1 VTVYAI
7 DPLRDA
13 RWAGF
18 VDSHPSASVF
28 HSEPWLRA
36 IQQTYGY
43 KPIVFTTSAADGALT
58 NGIVF
63 CQIDSWLTG
72 RRLVSLPFSDH
83 CEPLI
88 DNPGS
93 AFEIAQKLRSRLS
106 AGRLKYIELRPTGEY
121 SHLEGIASEPA
132 CWLHFL
138 DLTPAPDEILRNTH
152 KTAIQQP
159 IKRAERE
166 GIKEESGYSDRLLS
180 AFYSLLLL
188 TRRRH
193 QLPPQPIEWF
203 RNLAAAMGERLRI
216 RVAYKDEAPIASIL
230 TMTHGDTLV
239 YKYAASDTRFNNLGG
254 TSFLLW
260 KAIAEAKQAG
270 LTRMDFG
277 RSDADNQG
285 LISFKDRWGT
295 KSSKLIYLRWSKKQ
309 GGAGIAHG
317 RSAGVMK
324 KIFSS
329 VPDSLLQAT
338 GRILYRHIG

>member
-13 RWAGF
+13 RWADL
-18 VDSHPSASVF
+18 VSYHPSSSVF

-43 KPIVFTTSAADGALT
+43 KPIVFTNSRPDAPLT

-63 CQIDSWLTG
+63 CQVDSWLTG

-83 CEPLI
+83 CEPLV
-88 DNPGS
+88 DTS
-93 AFEIAQKLRSRLS
+93 ASAVEIAEELRNRLIT
-106 AGRLKYIELRPTGEY
+106 GKWKYIEFRPTGEY
-121 SHLEGIASEPA
+121 SDLEGVSSEPA
-132 CWLHFL
+132 CLLHIL
-138 DLTPAPDEILRNTH
+138 DLKPASDEILRNTH

-166 GIKEESGYSDRLLS
+166 GIKSECGYSVRLLN
-180 AFYSLLLL
+180 AFYGLLLL

-203 RNLAAAMGERLRI
+203 RNLAAAMGDQLRI
-216 RVAYKDEAPIASIL
+216 RVAYKDGEPIASIL
-230 TMTHGDTLV
+230 TLNHRDTLV
-239 YKYAASDTRFNNLGG
+239 YKYACSDTRFNNLGG

-260 KAIAEAKQAG
+260 KAITDAKQAG

-295 KSSKLIYLRWSKKQ
+295 KSSKLTYLRWSRKQ
-309 GGAGIAHG
+309 GSDIAHG
-317 RSAGVMK
+317 RSSGVIK
-324 KIFSS
+324 KVFSI
-329 VPDSLLQAT
+329 VPDSLLEAT

>member
-1 VTVYAI
+1 MTVYAI
-7 DPLRDA
+7 DPLGDA
-13 RWAGF
+13 RWAGL
-18 VDSHPSASVF
+18 VSVHPSASVF
-28 HSEPWLRA
+28 HSQPWLQA
-36 IQQTYGY
+36 IQRTYGY
-43 KPIVFTTSAADGALT
+43 EPVAFTTSHPDAPLT

-83 CEPLI
+83 CEPLA
-88 DNPGS
+88 DGLDS
-93 AFEIAQKLRSRLS
+93 VSEIGEELR
-106 AGRLKYIELRPTGEY
+106 GRLNKGKLKYVELRPTGEY
-121 SHLEGIASEPA
+121 SDLAGVSSEPS
-132 CWLHFL
+132 CWLHVL
-138 DLTPAPDEILRNTH
+138 DLTPAPEELLRKTH

-166 GIKEESGYSDRLLS
+166 GISQECGYSERLLN
-180 AFYSLLLL
+180 AFYALLLL

-203 RNLAAAMGERLRI
+203 KNLAAAMGDQLQI
-216 RVAYKDEAPIASIL
+216 RVASKDGEPIASIL
-230 TMTHGDTLV
+230 TLSYQQTLV

-260 KAIAEAKQAG
+260 NAIVEAKAAG

-285 LISFKDRWGT
+285 LISFKERWGT
-295 KSSKLIYLRWSKKQ
+295 KGSKLTYLRWSKKQ
-309 GGAGIAHG
+309 SSDVAHG

-324 KIFSS
+324 KVFSL
-329 VPDSLLQAT
+329 VPDSVLEAT